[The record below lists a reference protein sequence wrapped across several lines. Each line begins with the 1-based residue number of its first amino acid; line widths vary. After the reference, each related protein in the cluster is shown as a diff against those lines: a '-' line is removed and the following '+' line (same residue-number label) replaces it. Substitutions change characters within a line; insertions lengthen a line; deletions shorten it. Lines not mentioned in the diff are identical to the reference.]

1 MTKKEVLQEVA
12 MRALAAGPT
21 ITLTLDEIRAVHDA
35 ADEIE
40 QLQRKATEWAG
51 IAGTHA
57 GEIYELQQRVAA
69 ARALLEP
76 LAEHDPAVREWLK

>member
-1 MTKKEVLQEVA
+1 MTNDLLQVLRGQRVDGRTDAEV
-12 MRALAAGPT
+12 RAAA
-21 ITLTLDEIRAVHDA
+21 A
-35 ADEIE
+35 AEIE

-76 LAEHDPAVREWLK
+76 LVLSMIRQCGSG